1 MDVDVRLGNWSQMQA
16 HATPIRL
23 EVFVIE
29 QKVPVEEEVDPMDAQ
44 CVHACAF
51 DAQGH
56 AIGTGRL
63 LPDGHVGRMSVLR
76 ACRGMGVGS
85 ALLNALIEEARRLKF
100 ECVVLHAQTHA
111 IGFYAAHGFVKEGE
125 EFYEANIAHMVMRKR
140 LEPAG

>member
-1 MDVDVRLGNWSQMQA
+1 MGVQVRLGSWSQMQA

-23 EVFVIE
+23 EVFVVE
-29 QKVPVEEEVDPMDAQ
+29 QKVPVEQEVDPMDAQ

-56 AIGTGRL
+56 AVGTGRL

-76 ACRGMGVGS
+76 ACRAMGVGS
-85 ALLNALIEEARRLKF
+85 ALLNALVEEALRLKF

-125 EFYEANIAHMVMRKR
+125 EFYEANIAHILMRKP
-140 LEPAG
+140 LAPAR